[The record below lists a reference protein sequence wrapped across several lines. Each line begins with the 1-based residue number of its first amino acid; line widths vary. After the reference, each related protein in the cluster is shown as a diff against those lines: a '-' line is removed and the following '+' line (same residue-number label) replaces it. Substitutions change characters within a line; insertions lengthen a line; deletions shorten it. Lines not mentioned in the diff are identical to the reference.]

1 MNIVMTQTHPQ
12 RGSAPAVVEVDE
24 RTFQQA
30 VLARSREVP
39 VVVDF
44 WAPWCGPC
52 RTLGPILERLAA
64 EAQGAFVLAKL
75 NVDDN
80 PRLAT
85 TFQVQGIPAV
95 KAFRDGSVVAEFTGA
110 LPESRVRDWLKRLIP
125 SPLDQLV
132 EAAAALEPHDPQAA
146 AARYREAL
154 ALDANHPASLL
165 GLGRLLIA
173 SGDPSGAE
181 LLGKLTAGTPLYPR
195 AQAWLALADFFAQAD
210 AGNIDELP
218 TQIAASPNDMEA
230 RYQLAAHAA
239 RTGQHAD
246 AIAYLLAIV
255 MRDRAFRNDGARRML
270 LALFTALGDHNPLVA
285 EGRRKLASALF

>member
-1 MNIVMTQTHPQ
+1 MVTQTPPQ
-12 RGSAPAVVEVDE
+12 SGSTSAVIEVDE
-24 RTFQQA
+24 HTFEQA
-30 VLARSREVP
+30 VLARSHEVP

-64 EAQGAFVLAKL
+64 EAQGAFVLAKI
-75 NVDDN
+75 NVDN
-80 PRLAT
+80 SPRLSAAYK
-85 TFQVQGIPAV
+85 VQGIPAV
-95 KAFRDGSVVAEFTGA
+95 KAFRNGNMVDEFTGA

-125 SPLDQLV
+125 APLDLLA
-132 EAAAALEPHDPQAA
+132 EAAAALEAHDPQAA

-173 SGDPSGAE
+173 AGDPSGAE
-181 LLGKLTAGTPLYPR
+181 LLGKLPAGTPLYPR
-195 AQAWLALADFFAQAD
+195 AQAWLTLADFFAQAG
-210 AGNIDELP
+210 AGNADDLP
-218 TQIAASPNDMEA
+218 ERIAASPNDMEA

-239 RTGQHAD
+239 GAGDHAE
-246 AIAYLLAIV
+246 AIAQLLAII
-255 MRDRAFRNDGARRML
+255 MRDRAFRNDGARRVL
-270 LALFTALGDHNPLVA
+270 LALFTVLGDQHPLVV

>member
-1 MNIVMTQTHPQ
+1 
-12 RGSAPAVVEVDE
+12 
-24 RTFQQA
+24 
-30 VLARSREVP
+30 
-39 VVVDF
+39 
-44 WAPWCGPC
+44 
-52 RTLGPILERLAA
+52 LERLAA
-64 EAQGAFVLAKL
+64 EAQGAFVLAKI
-75 NVDDN
+75 NVDNN
-80 PRLAT
+80 PRLSASYK
-85 TFQVQGIPAV
+85 VQGIPAV
-95 KAFRDGSVVAEFTGA
+95 KAFRNGSMVDEFTGA

-125 SPLDQLV
+125 TPLDQLA

-173 SGDPSGAE
+173 AGDPSGAE

-195 AQAWLALADFFAQAD
+195 AQAWLALAGFFAQAD

-218 TQIAASPNDMEA
+218 TRTAASPIDMEA

-239 RTGQHAD
+239 RAGQHAE
-246 AIAYLLAIV
+246 AITQLLAIV
-255 MRDRAFRNDGARRML
+255 MRDRAFRNDGARRTL
-270 LALFTALGDHNPLVA
+270 LALFAALGDHNPLVV

>member
-1 MNIVMTQTHPQ
+1 MVTQTPPQ
-12 RGSAPAVVEVDE
+12 RGSTSAVVEVDE
-24 RTFQQA
+24 RTFEQA
-30 VLARSREVP
+30 VLARSHEVP

-64 EAQGAFVLAKL
+64 EAQGAFVLAKI
-75 NVDDN
+75 NVDNN
-80 PRLAT
+80 PRLSAAYK
-85 TFQVQGIPAV
+85 VQGIPAV
-95 KAFRDGSVVAEFTGA
+95 KAFRNGSMVDEFSGA

-125 SPLDQLV
+125 APLDQLA
-132 EAAAALEPHDPQAA
+132 EAAAALEAHDPQAA

-173 SGDPSGAE
+173 DGDSSGAE
-181 LLGKLTAGTPLYPR
+181 LLGRVPAGTPLYPR
-195 AQAWLALADFFAQAD
+195 AQAWLTLADFFPQAG
-210 AGNIDELP
+210 AGNAAEL
-218 TQIAASPNDMEA
+218 TEQIAASPNDVEA

-239 RTGQHAD
+239 RAGQHAE
-246 AIAYLLAIV
+246 AISQLLAIIV
-255 MRDRAFRNDGARRML
+255 RDRAFRNDGARQML
-270 LALFTALGDHNPLVA
+270 LALFTALGDQQPLVV